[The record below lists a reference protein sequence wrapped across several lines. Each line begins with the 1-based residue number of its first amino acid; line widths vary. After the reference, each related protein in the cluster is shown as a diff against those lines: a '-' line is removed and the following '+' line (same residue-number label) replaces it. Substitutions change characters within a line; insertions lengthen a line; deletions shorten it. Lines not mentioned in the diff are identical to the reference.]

1 AVPRSKDL
9 FISAKD
15 LFPRPGLAVGSYW
28 PCRKK
33 TCGEL
38 RPPDVQAIF
47 CRRRHQPRRPP
58 LAKIRPGR
66 PAPAM
71 GAGTGGWSNTVVS
84 MNAPTSPCGG
94 PALQE
99 NANISVILNDG
110 LGRTPVSVT
119 LSVRIVSLKTSCP
132 ITVPPP
138 TNGPQKG
145 FGVLHTRTCDVTV

>member
-1 AVPRSKDL
+1 MNVNCPS
-9 FISAKD
+9 FWIEI
-15 LFPRPGLAVGSYW
+15 
-28 PCRKK
+28 
-33 TCGEL
+33 GEA
-38 RPPDVQAIF
+38 QAAF
-47 CRRRHQPRRPP
+47 VRRRHQPRRPP

-71 GAGTGGWSNTVVS
+71 GAGTGGGSNRVVS

-94 PALQE
+94 PALPE

-119 LSVRIVSLKTSCP
+119 LSVRIVSLKTSWP

-138 TNGPQKG
+138 TNGPQNV